1 MKDHTET
8 KAIKT
13 MKKLVLSFCCLV
25 MLVTA
30 ARADYS
36 YLTFVTT
43 DGTETSLAASGL
55 KITFSDGQAVVTTAE
70 GTTTF
75 TLVDLSEMYF
85 SDVISSVTGVNT
97 AADAEIESVY
107 DMSGRLVASGLEGLG
122 RGVYIVKYKGG
133 ETAKML
139 VK

>member
-1 MKDHTET
+1 
-8 KAIKT
+8 
-13 MKKLVLSFCCLV
+13 

-43 DGTETSLAASGL
+43 DGTETSFAASGL